1 MNNGEQTR
9 KRILRSAAR
18 EEGGAIIVEAVLALS
33 LLMFAVVTVY
43 SMFHVALLQARIG
56 TALNETAREIS
67 AYGYIYDLSGL
78 KDKQANLNANSGAA
92 ENTMSDAFGEINGLF
107 DALKGI
113 GKGISSATSSAD
125 SADSFLYYALNQGIE
140 VGKGWITGELARL
153 LMKKHFG
160 ASPDKFLKRNG
171 IEKGMR
177 GLSFWKSTVFADG
190 EEDNI
195 FLDCQ
200 YQVVVVKLLDINI
213 KFNFELCAK
222 TRAWVGTN

>member
-1 MNNGEQTR
+1 MKNW
-9 KRILRSAAR
+9 KRTQNRIIASAAR
-18 EEGGAIIVEAVLALS
+18 DEGGAIIVEAVLALS
-33 LLMFAVVTVY
+33 FFMFAVVTVY
-43 SMFHVALLQARIG
+43 SMFHIALLQARVS
-56 TALNETAREIS
+56 TALNSTAREIS
-67 AYGYIYDLSGL
+67 EYAYIYDLTGL
-78 KDKQANLNANSGAA
+78 NEKQANLNANSGSA
-92 ENTMSDAFGEINGLF
+92 ETTMSDNFGEINGLF

-113 GKGISSATSSAD
+113 AKGISSVASSPE

-140 VGKGWITGELARL
+140 AGKGWVTGELARA

-177 GLSFWKSTVFADG
+177 GFSFWKSRVFADG
-190 EEDNI
+190 EEDNV

-200 YQVVVVKLLDINI
+200 YQVTVVKLLDINL